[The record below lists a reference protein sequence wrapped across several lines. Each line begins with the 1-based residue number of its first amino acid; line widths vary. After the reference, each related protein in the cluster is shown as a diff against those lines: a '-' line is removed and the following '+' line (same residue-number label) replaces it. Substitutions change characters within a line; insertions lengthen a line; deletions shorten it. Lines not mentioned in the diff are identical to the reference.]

1 MAQSPPPDAAN
12 AIVGFARDL
21 IAIPTENPPGS
32 AYGDCVA
39 RIGA

>member
-1 MAQSPPPDAAN
+1 LPGVGEG